1 MPRLFFG
8 SLLQVCGV
16 QLGEALCIEPA
27 LPPTTLSLAT
37 RSPLRPGGTRRLN
50 DLVRPRG
57 GRTATTRL
65 PCTDGMPR
73 DPSEVAPKGVLLPF
87 FERRLVQSIEERA
100 MTRVEQLEEQIQQ
113 LSPAEFAELRT
124 WLAERDWEEWDKQI
138 EQDAASGKLDR
149 LFAEAREAHQQ
160 GKSTKF

>member
-1 MPRLFFG
+1 
-8 SLLQVCGV
+8 
-16 QLGEALCIEPA
+16 
-27 LPPTTLSLAT
+27 
-37 RSPLRPGGTRRLN
+37 
-50 DLVRPRG
+50 
-57 GRTATTRL
+57 
-65 PCTDGMPR
+65 
-73 DPSEVAPKGVLLPF
+73 
-87 FERRLVQSIEERA
+87 

-138 EQDAASGKLDR
+138 ERDAASGKLDR